1 MALRRLVRKLGHPL
15 VEIRERALHN
25 LCCKLEHGLVSLTQ
39 LAGDKQLLILLLEWF
54 NFPSTPMKEEV
65 LALIGNL
72 AKHPPAA
79 QHLHEIGAVEFFSQL
94 RPNVHPNLQA
104 EIDGILDGLFLL
116 SSEVPSPHHRSP
128 PHRTASTAPVNNPVS
143 PEEEEIITG
152 YFPQDRSNFQEREL
166 PPKRSVVN
174 QTVRCLKFSTFPWLP
189 LTTTDRHVLSSNE
202 SSLRSTNH
210 TLIWNTC
217 ELLQDVIMQDF
228 PAEIFLQRPKI
239 VQSLLSL
246 LKLAFGRDG
255 KHHLA
260 LQAVSCLQQ
269 LCTYLRN
276 RLNFH
281 RDPSFFSSKQD
292 SVSQNSSLSYCQETR
307 GAQQSLNPSPG
318 SSSPRPSVIGRTGQ
332 RPRGDGQDWDAVSSS
347 GSSPQANG
355 HSRLS
360 VHSPVDMRHID
371 LPELESEDT
380 LELQFQQLSLPQF
393 CVSVLESAVP
403 LLRAGGRRMTLRVL
417 ELLAENMLLLG
428 NTLSEETWED
438 NSLFALEL
446 KEKLI
451 SVLGSLGETLTYHK
465 SSISS
470 EQPESTLGHH
480 RMAFISISL
489 FTVRL
494 LQTLLPVEKASQVL
508 PERLMNALFLLAM
521 DIPFSLEYP
530 NIHESVV
537 AYLEQLDFE
546 NYNLYKRTAE
556 TVHSI
561 ECSCNF
567 LTDIGKEGEKNLFEL
582 VELADQAL
590 RSLFYHQHFPLLK
603 EFISICSNI
612 CKPGQSSGPVLQ
624 GESQKVLLRLLS
636 YPVLSVKAEAYRS
649 CLEMV
654 KECLGIHNVSKP
666 SSSFCQGIH
675 FLLHPKVLYEISTFG
690 LQESP
695 NEVNATAKAIL
706 IYLLQGRLM
715 MTALTWNK
723 FIEALCPV
731 IPILQGYADTEET
744 LGKCILILS
753 ETSPEAG
760 DGILPRTTRLKA
772 GLRLL
777 LAKKQ
782 SVRSKALKHLAFHL
796 TTEEGPSL
804 KRPLLDGNVLSR
816 ITNLFIVEKPLELK
830 LDDPK
835 ETIIKVGTA
844 EKVYEIFT
852 SDTIDIALRKSAAE
866 QLAVIVQ
873 DIKMHKVVKKL
884 GAIDKILAY
893 INDCIGR
900 DGKVLECIMLPC
912 LTFLRKLVTA
922 DPVIRLSLSQQ
933 PSVLLLL
940 FRVALILQED
950 CAVVTEVAALFC
962 LLLFDEVSR
971 IDVWSDCVSSTSA
984 PPLFSLP
991 VTVIRRYHLP
1001 FRVRGH
1007 HAVSPNSLVL
1017 PLSVDCLALKPVS
1030 DALRIAWN
1038 LSWNHGI
1045 ESLLQNRSS
1054 GSESQ
1059 QPLDT
1064 LKLSPEDTVILRRT
1078 HAASGSQDCLSAV
1091 VQAVSHGEVRA
1102 AITSMSFYLLN
1113 DRLALKSSPSSWSAT
1128 LEHSTWH
1135 SSLNRFLQ
1143 VLPACTE
1150 DERLLTDVICFLN
1163 KLLRVQKKGS
1173 VSELLKWILEILLKH
1188 NPNPLLELLVQ
1199 MESPNQEET
1208 DEVQAAVRQ
1217 QLQRELIALFSTLL
1231 LYYVPVT
1238 DRKCLE
1244 LLYAFRT
1251 QLALKLL
1258 QCLRVTDAP
1267 RFYGLPSLERTLRG
1281 MVHVTALPGWSSHSP
1296 LTEPFSICAKY
1307 LAGLLE
1313 VISSFYVDRGGN
1325 ALSFMGKGVTKSTV
1339 LCLLHLSHE
1348 MMAQSKTSDW
1358 VSLWFLPFESSSE
1371 RQSPIRQGLAWL
1383 IPLWVDRDPEV
1394 RFTSLGIGSAL
1405 TSVEEGC
1412 VALSD
1417 SCQNIAGGLW
1427 GTVVNILL
1435 EQSECSMVR
1444 REAAFIL
1451 QNLLVIPMPT
1461 EEINDCAWQ
1470 GPCVHDEESGLSLI
1484 GKPALQVLLYHCHFY
1499 EQVIQ
1504 MATRCYLGRYTF
1516 DLNYSPVDS
1525 FTARCDKNELDDSVS
1540 FWRAPSSL
1548 SSQSQAVGSLS
1559 TSETMVLSVP
1569 TPVGS
1574 AEIHPLVAPPT
1585 ASLIPETPLDRLVAQ
1600 GQSETTTTSS
1610 SPQDSPHSAH
1620 MPNACS
1626 VVTPPL
1632 LSAVCSLL
1640 DNLLIVAPK
1649 DTAAAFHQAH
1659 LLTALCSLVN
1669 AGVIEK
1675 CMQELNT
1682 PLSNRGPIEPT
1693 KAQVSFLLQ
1702 YLSSLARLLQSCLL
1716 VDPELVVQDE
1726 LLKPLLANIV
1736 KVLTV
1741 GPKDSL
1747 DAELTA
1753 TVRHTWKDLFNLL
1766 STLLRKTSPTT
1777 ISSVTAALAKHWSA
1791 VLGMF
1796 CKCVE
1801 LSSTC
1806 PSLSTATLQFLSVL
1820 LVEEGK
1826 RQLQDNQNVGHNPTM
1841 ASLLDKVDGNQE
1853 AVARL
1858 NELILQNY
1866 GGKSSKDALKRVSA
1880 SALLSLLAVSKR
1892 AQNYA
1897 VKADLIDSCIEQMK
1911 RVHAQLNLDSLRPM
1925 KTAQKKKDEGFF
1937 KELKTA
1943 MHLLRNCLYKNEAS
1957 KAAALDAHLVPILH
1971 SLWPWFLMDNSLMQ
1985 IVLQLL
1991 CVYTAHFPPG
2001 CASVCWTSGGQ
2012 FPAQAAYR
2020 GAPSTSLMLCIIKL
2034 ASQVPSDSATI
2045 QQLAFTLLSNLAL
2058 THDCKGVIQK
2068 SNFLQNFLSL
2078 PLPKGGNKT
2087 LSPLAI
2093 LWLKFLLNMSLGED
2107 GQHQILKLPGGLDL
2121 LSEMSKFKPS
2131 SGPPVALLVLHN
2143 ICFSPANKPKV
2154 LANERVVSVLSACLE
2169 SKSRS
2174 AQTIGAAALW
2184 ALLHNYQ
2191 KAKATLKNPLL
2202 KRRVDEAYSLAKET
2216 ILDPDVNPLNA
2227 YHLKCLE
2234 NLVQLLAV

>member
-1 MALRRLVRKLGHPL
+1 MAADSTQSSTNPDAWRELGVHQ
-15 VEIRERALHN
+15 N
-25 LCCKLEHGLVSLTQ
+25 
-39 LAGDKQLLILLLEWF
+39 LLILLL
-54 NFPSTPMKEEV
+54 PSTPGPNLILKQTALKSSKKTIPLGFSQINLFDALKYSFIGYLNYWKLPNSVGFFHKRTFTSLRVCSLTKRICSGYDWQILLLWMREKEKKKKDWKPNNFTY
-65 LALIGNL
+65 LLQ
-72 AKHPPAA
+72 AKSMSPRQHKYLGAA
-79 QHLHEIGAVEFFSQL
+79 TDKKTSRAQTGCLCNEWAGLSKEKDADEIG
-94 RPNVHPNLQA
+94 
-104 EIDGILDGLFLL
+104 
-116 SSEVPSPHHRSP
+116 
-128 PHRTASTAPVNNPVS
+128 
-143 PEEEEIITG
+143 
-152 YFPQDRSNFQEREL
+152 
-166 PPKRSVVN
+166 
-174 QTVRCLKFSTFPWLP
+174 
-189 LTTTDRHVLSSNE
+189 
-202 SSLRSTNH
+202 
-210 TLIWNTC
+210 
-217 ELLQDVIMQDF
+217 
-228 PAEIFLQRPKI
+228 
-239 VQSLLSL
+239 
-246 LKLAFGRDG
+246 
-255 KHHLA
+255 
-260 LQAVSCLQQ
+260 
-269 LCTYLRN
+269 
-276 RLNFH
+276 
-281 RDPSFFSSKQD
+281 
-292 SVSQNSSLSYCQETR
+292 
-307 GAQQSLNPSPG
+307 
-318 SSSPRPSVIGRTGQ
+318 SPRPFFESEIRNE
-332 RPRGDGQDWDAVSSS
+332 PRQDAAKPESSS
-347 GSSPQANG
+347 VRFELPGESVPYG
-355 HSRLS
+355 SRLLEEVFNFVGFGPNAIMLHFLTPPHEVS
-360 VHSPVDMRHID
+360 LEFVAISTTFTTNLVPLQTFEISLPIHSPR
-371 LPELESEDT
+371 SEDSKQNQT
-380 LELQFQQLSLPQF
+380 EFRSLR
-393 CVSVLESAVP
+393 LHWTASAVVKIS
-403 LLRAGGRRMTLRVL
+403 RVIL
-417 ELLAENMLLLG
+417 FGFTHCAPSPYRQSLSGCRWEVG
-428 NTLSEETWED
+428 NE
-438 NSLFALEL
+438 
-446 KEKLI
+446 
-451 SVLGSLGETLTYHK
+451 
-465 SSISS
+465 
-470 EQPESTLGHH
+470 
-480 RMAFISISL
+480 
-489 FTVRL
+489 
-494 LQTLLPVEKASQVL
+494 ASQVL

-1659 LLTALCSLVN
+1659 LLTALCRQLRVFPLRLQ
-1669 AGVIEK
+1669 AAFTGLIPV
-1675 CMQELNT
+1675 
-1682 PLSNRGPIEPT
+1682 LSNPQDHLYGVFSPKFT
-1693 KAQVSFLLQ
+1693 LFGWDFL
-1702 YLSSLARLLQSCLL
+1702 
-1716 VDPELVVQDE
+1716 
-1726 LLKPLLANIV
+1726 
-1736 KVLTV
+1736 T
-1741 GPKDSL
+1741 
-1747 DAELTA
+1747 
-1753 TVRHTWKDLFNLL
+1753 
-1766 STLLRKTSPTT
+1766 
-1777 ISSVTAALAKHWSA
+1777 
-1791 VLGMF
+1791 
-1796 CKCVE
+1796 
-1801 LSSTC
+1801 
-1806 PSLSTATLQFLSVL
+1806 
-1820 LVEEGK
+1820 
-1826 RQLQDNQNVGHNPTM
+1826 
-1841 ASLLDKVDGNQE
+1841 
-1853 AVARL
+1853 
-1858 NELILQNY
+1858 LIL
-1866 GGKSSKDALKRVSA
+1866 
-1880 SALLSLLAVSKR
+1880 
-1892 AQNYA
+1892 
-1897 VKADLIDSCIEQMK
+1897 
-1911 RVHAQLNLDSLRPM
+1911 
-1925 KTAQKKKDEGFF
+1925 
-1937 KELKTA
+1937 
-1943 MHLLRNCLYKNEAS
+1943 
-1957 KAAALDAHLVPILH
+1957 
-1971 SLWPWFLMDNSLMQ
+1971 
-1985 IVLQLL
+1985 
-1991 CVYTAHFPPG
+1991 
-2001 CASVCWTSGGQ
+2001 
-2012 FPAQAAYR
+2012 
-2020 GAPSTSLMLCIIKL
+2020 
-2034 ASQVPSDSATI
+2034 
-2045 QQLAFTLLSNLAL
+2045 
-2058 THDCKGVIQK
+2058 K